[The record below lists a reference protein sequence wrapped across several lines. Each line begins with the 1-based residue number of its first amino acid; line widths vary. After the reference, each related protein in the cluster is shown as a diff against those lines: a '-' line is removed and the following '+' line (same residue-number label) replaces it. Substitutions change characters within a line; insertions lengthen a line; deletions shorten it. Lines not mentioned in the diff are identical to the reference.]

1 MTDTDSKLS
10 LSNTSTVVALEM
22 YLYLVDISLKHFQVS
37 FKDGFRSFQRR
48 SFQFKHLA
56 LRSAKLRLNYP
67 PYLISLKQFHNT

>member
-37 FKDGFRSFQRR
+37 FKDGGV
-48 SFQFKHLA
+48 KHFNSNTYHYVLP
-56 LRSAKLRLNYP
+56 NYV
-67 PYLISLKQFHNT
+67 